1 MSDDNNMKQTNDD
14 RAAVLRGLRQRALR
28 SGDTLLAFCLDI
40 RAEFVDGIRERAAER
55 ARHHARVT
63 LLGEALDQFRKVA
76 ESNREAEK
84 AARLRAEIAEEAHRA
99 LSEVVL

>member
-40 RAEFVDGIRERAAER
+40 RAEFVGGIREHATDR

-63 LLGEALDQFRKVA
+63 LLGEALDQFRKVGEA
-76 ESNREAEK
+76 NREAESS
-84 AARLRAEIAEEAHRA
+84 ARVRAEIAEEAWRV
-99 LSEVVL
+99 LSEVEL